1 MERRDGK
8 LTLARSFQFFCQ
20 ESWAD
25 TAACGI
31 LSADKERKGA
41 SMKFS
46 KPRREFLEGL
56 GALAVAASFPGVL
69 LSARERL
76 YPPADLSYFDTPI
89 APAPFELHI
98 GYASITWGGNDRQA
112 IEDISAV
119 GYPGI
124 QVRSNS
130 VKEFGSGTAL
140 RETLDKYHL
149 KMVALSSG
157 NLGID
162 PAVESSELAKHVA
175 NAQFLRDAGGLYL
188 QIIDEKPKGRAV
200 TPADY
205 KRLGRLLTELGKRV
219 ADLGVQLGYHN
230 HMGAM
235 GQTPEG
241 VEQIMAAV
249 DPRYAKLELDVAHY
263 FQGGGDPA
271 KAIEK
276 YRDRL
281 LFLHLKD
288 VEHLPEGAEGKR
300 PYRFVELGRGLVNL
314 PAVLDALRKIDFR
327 GWGIVELDAVPDK
340 ARTPKESAIINKRYV
355 EERLGLKV

>member
-1 MERRDGK
+1 MEFR
-8 LTLARSFQFFCQ
+8 
-20 ESWAD
+20 
-25 TAACGI
+25 
-31 LSADKERKGA
+31 
-41 SMKFS
+41 
-46 KPRREFLEGL
+46 KPRREFLAGM
-56 GALAVAASFPGVL
+56 GALAAAAAFPEVL
-69 LSARERL
+69 LSAREQF
-76 YPPADLSYFDTPI
+76 YAPADLSYFDTPI
-89 APAPFELHI
+89 AAGPFELHI

-112 IEDISAV
+112 IEDISSV

-124 QVRSNS
+124 QIRSNA
-130 VKEFGSGTAL
+130 VKEFGNGTAV
-140 RETLDKYHL
+140 REMLDQYHL

-157 NLGID
+157 NISLD
-162 PAVESSELAKHVA
+162 PALESSEIDRHVG
-175 NAQFLRDAGGLYL
+175 NARFLRDAGGLYL
-188 QIIDEKPKGRAV
+188 QIIDERPKGREIVA
-200 TPADY
+200 ADY
-205 KRLGRLLTELGKRV
+205 RRLGLLLTKLGKRV
-219 ADLGVQLGYHN
+219 SDFGVQLGYHN

-271 KAIEK
+271 AAIEK

-288 VEHLPEGAEGKR
+288 VEHLPAGAAGKEN
-300 PYRFVELGRGLVNL
+300 YRFVELGRGLVNL
-314 PAVLDALRKIDFR
+314 PAVIDALRKINFR

-355 EERLGLKV
+355 EQKLGLTV